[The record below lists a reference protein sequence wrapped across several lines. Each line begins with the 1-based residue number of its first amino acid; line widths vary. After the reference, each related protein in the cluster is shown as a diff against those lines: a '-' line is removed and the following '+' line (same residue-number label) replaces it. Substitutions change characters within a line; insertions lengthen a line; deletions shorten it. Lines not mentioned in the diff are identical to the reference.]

1 MKAEQKAALIFDFDG
16 PICASVAYAYE
27 AVCQI
32 FEECDH
38 TPPTFE
44 ELVKDFKPPYEGF
57 YRRRGIKLPY
67 REIKVL
73 FDKWARYDEAYPHN
87 DVIHNLAEFWSMGA
101 SMFILSS
108 NSEVRIRRFCQ
119 AHCVD
124 GFFRHFVCGV
134 EFKAPALQALCAH
147 YELAPNRTAY
157 IGDFCCDVAAARSA
171 RVVSIGM
178 TRGMNTKNLLIQ
190 SGADHC
196 IDGLG
201 ELFALIAKFT

>member
-1 MKAEQKAALIFDFDG
+1 VKSEQNAALIFDFDG
-16 PICASVAYAYE
+16 PICASVVYAHE

-32 FEECDH
+32 FEECGS
-38 TPPTFE
+38 TPPTYE
-44 ELVKDFKPPYEGF
+44 ELVKDFTPPYEGF
-57 YRRRGIKLPY
+57 YRRRGIRLSY
-67 REIKVL
+67 REIKAS
-73 FDKWARYDEAYPHN
+73 FDRLARYDEAYMHS

-119 AHCVD
+119 AHCID
-124 GFFRHFVCGV
+124 GFFTHFVGGV
-134 EFKAPALQALCAH
+134 EFKAPALQALCSR

-157 IGDFCCDVAAARSA
+157 VGDFCCDVEAAHSA
-171 RVVSIGM
+171 RIVSIGM

-201 ELFALIAKFT
+201 ELFALIPKFI